1 MSVYHPEAK
10 RRKTEVEREAEKAK
24 KAEQEALAASVD
36 PTAEWAIG
44 QRQPWAEKQVQPARP
59 TEEQLAWLKEEGF
72 IKEEEEGEKV
82 RFLQAWPP
90 CALTTERLR
99 LWAVDRNSKEL
110 IYLSMRDAGSDL
122 QCLRI

>member
-1 MSVYHPEAK
+1 MSVYNPEAK

-24 KAEQEALAASVD
+24 KAERDASAASVD
-36 PTAEWAIG
+36 PAAEWIIS

-82 RFLQAWPP
+82 CLCSKHTLFVSSQQRGLGTEQAGIIQSWRSSANMHQR
-90 CALTTERLR
+90 CRR
-99 LWAVDRNSKEL
+99 
-110 IYLSMRDAGSDL
+110 
-122 QCLRI
+122 